1 MLRWVAQIAIDQQR
15 TFCLVERH
23 RGSQIA
29 GNEAT
34 ATATADRRHQ
44 RNEIAVTHGQKL
56 GPQLAEC
63 LHISLCLTITMK
75 QRALLQLPGSESS
88 GLIHQRYRAPRRQV
102 KIGRQRCRERVCQYG
117 EISEFPDTSKQKI

>member
-1 MLRWVAQIAIDQQR
+1 MRISDWSSDVCSSDLQSTVLGINLKGKMLRWVAQIAIDQQR

-44 RNEIAVTHGQKL
+44 RNEIRSEERRVGK
-56 GPQLAEC
+56 EC
-63 LHISLCLTITMK
+63 VST
-75 QRALLQLPGSESS
+75 
-88 GLIHQRYRAPRRQV
+88 
-102 KIGRQRCRERVCQYG
+102 CRSRWSPYH
-117 EISEFPDTSKQKI
+117 

>member
-1 MLRWVAQIAIDQQR
+1 MRISDWSSDVCSSDLQSTVLGINLKGKMLRWVAQIAIDQQR
-15 TFCLVERH
+15 TFCFVERH

-56 GPQLAEC
+56 GPQLEEC
-63 LHISLCLTITMK
+63 
-75 QRALLQLPGSESS
+75 
-88 GLIHQRYRAPRRQV
+88 IH
-102 KIGRQRCRERVCQYG
+102 KIGRANV
-117 EISEFPDTSKQKI
+117 